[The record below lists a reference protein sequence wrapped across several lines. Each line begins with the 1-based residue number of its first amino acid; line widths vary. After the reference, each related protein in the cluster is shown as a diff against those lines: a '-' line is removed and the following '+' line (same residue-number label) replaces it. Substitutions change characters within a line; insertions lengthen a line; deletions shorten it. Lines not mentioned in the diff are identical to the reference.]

1 MPATVALLITI
12 TLSGLGLVHIYWAL
26 GSHVGARASIPEIQ
40 GHPAFLPSKL
50 ATLVVAMAL
59 LAAAFLVAVS
69 GHLVA
74 PAFAPIARL
83 PTVVLSVVFLAR
95 AVGDF
100 RLVGFFKR
108 IRDSRFARLDTIA
121 YSPLCLI
128 LALATFYVAY
138 ADV

>member
-1 MPATVALLITI
+1 
-12 TLSGLGLVHIYWAL
+12 
-26 GSHVGARASIPEIQ
+26 
-40 GHPAFLPSKL
+40 
-50 ATLVVAMAL
+50 MAL

-83 PTVVLSVVFLAR
+83 PTVFLSVVFLAR